1 MTRLIYGLRRL
12 VIKSR
17 FDGIF
22 YGWVIVATM
31 WAVNFST
38 MATGNLNFGLFVLP
52 MSNALGMSRSQFGW
66 TQTTRRV
73 SASLSSFVVGRLI
86 DRYGPRIFIPVS
98 AVAIGLCLFLVS
110 KATSPWHIIVLFGV
124 VGVSGLAT
132 PNGIVTSVPV
142 AKWFLKKRGKA
153 LAIATTGLGIGG
165 IVFLPFTQFL
175 ISYLG
180 WRGAWSALAVIFFLI
195 AAPISLIFLR
205 RQPEDMGLTVDGDKV
220 SLDHTIGAEKVNPQA
235 EIQWTVKEALHTG
248 ALWKLMFVFAV
259 TGMAQGG
266 ASVHRIPYWVELG
279 FDAHTVSYA
288 FSADAAGAATMAL
301 ISGWLADRFPIR
313 YIAGMSFV
321 GFTVAIFLMICGFNE
336 VFLFASTITF
346 GLSVGA
352 GMVVHSYIFASYFG
366 REFLGAIRGIV
377 MPVNLISAGLGAPIV
392 GYMHDGMGT
401 YTSAWWLLIS
411 LYAIGAL
418 VVVTVTPPKHPVLG
432 NSPVL

>member
-1 MTRLIYGLRRL
+1 
-12 VIKSR
+12 
-17 FDGIF
+17 
-22 YGWVIVATM
+22 M

-52 MSNALGMSRSQFGW
+52 MSNALNMSRSQFGW

-98 AVAIGLCLFLVS
+98 ALAIGLCLFLVS
-110 KATSPWHIIVLFGV
+110 RATSPWHIIVLFGV

-142 AKWFLKKRGKA
+142 AKWFLRKRGKA
-153 LAIATTGLGIGG
+153 LAIATTGVGIGG

-175 ISYLG
+175 ISNLG
-180 WRGAWSALAVIFFLI
+180 WRGAWSALALIFFFI

-205 RQPEDMGLTVDGDKV
+205 RQPEDMGLVVDGDKV
-220 SLDHTIGAEKVNPQA
+220 SPDHSDTGKENPLV

-266 ASVHRIPYWVELG
+266 ASVHRIPYWIERG
-279 FDAHTVSYA
+279 FDAHIVSYA

-313 YIAGMSFV
+313 YIAGISFV
-321 GFTVAIFLMICGFNE
+321 GFTVAIFLMICGFDE

>member
-1 MTRLIYGLRRL
+1 
-12 VIKSR
+12 
-17 FDGIF
+17 
-22 YGWVIVATM
+22 
-31 WAVNFST
+31 
-38 MATGNLNFGLFVLP
+38 
-52 MSNALGMSRSQFGW
+52 
-66 TQTTRRV
+66 
-73 SASLSSFVVGRLI
+73 
-86 DRYGPRIFIPVS
+86 
-98 AVAIGLCLFLVS
+98 
-110 KATSPWHIIVLFGV
+110 
-124 VGVSGLAT
+124 
-132 PNGIVTSVPV
+132 
-142 AKWFLKKRGKA
+142 
-153 LAIATTGLGIGG
+153 
-165 IVFLPFTQFL
+165 LPFTQFL
-175 ISYLG
+175 ISNLG
-180 WRGAWSALAVIFFLI
+180 WRGAWSALALIFFFI

-205 RQPEDMGLTVDGDKV
+205 RQPEDIGLVVDGDKV
-220 SLDHTIGAEKVNPQA
+220 SPDHADTGKENPLV

-259 TGMAQGG
+259 TGMARGG
-266 ASVHRIPYWVELG
+266 ASVHRIQYWIERG
-279 FDAHTVSYA
+279 FDAHIVSYA

-313 YIAGMSFV
+313 YIAGISFV
-321 GFTVAIFLMICGFNE
+321 GFTVAIFLMICGFDE

>member
-1 MTRLIYGLRRL
+1 MTRLIYGRRRWI
-12 VIKSR
+12 IKSK

-52 MSNALGMSRSQFGW
+52 MSNALNMSRSQFGW

-98 AVAIGLCLFLVS
+98 ALAIGLCLFLVS
-110 KATSPWHIIVLFGV
+110 RATSPWHIIVLFGV

-142 AKWFLKKRGKA
+142 AKWFLRKRGKA

-175 ISYLG
+175 ISNLG
-180 WRGAWSALAVIFFLI
+180 WRGAWSALALIFFFI

-205 RQPEDMGLTVDGDKV
+205 RQPEDMGLVVDGDKV
-220 SLDHTIGAEKVNPQA
+220 SPDHSDTGKENPLV

-266 ASVHRIPYWVELG
+266 ASVHRIPYWIERG
-279 FDAHTVSYA
+279 FDAHIVSYA

-313 YIAGMSFV
+313 YIAGISFV
-321 GFTVAIFLMICGFNE
+321 GFTVAIFLMICGFDA

-401 YTSAWWLLIS
+401 YTSAWGLLIS

>member
-1 MTRLIYGLRRL
+1 MTRLIYGRRRWI
-12 VIKSR
+12 IKSK

-52 MSNALGMSRSQFGW
+52 MSNALNMSRSQFGW

-98 AVAIGLCLFLVS
+98 ALAIGLCLFLVS
-110 KATSPWHIIVLFGV
+110 RATSPWHIIVLFGV

-142 AKWFLKKRGKA
+142 AKWFLRKRGKA

-175 ISYLG
+175 ISNLG
-180 WRGAWSALAVIFFLI
+180 WRGAWSALALIFFFI

-205 RQPEDMGLTVDGDKV
+205 RQPEDMGLVVDGDKV
-220 SLDHTIGAEKVNPQA
+220 SPDHSDTGKENPLV

-266 ASVHRIPYWVELG
+266 ASVHRIPYWIARG
-279 FDAHTVSYA
+279 FDAHIVSYA

-313 YIAGMSFV
+313 YIAGISFV
-321 GFTVAIFLMICGFNE
+321 GFTVAIFLMICGFDE